1 MNNEDNRDDIRA
13 RIQTA
18 KRVYNRALA
27 RELDLL
33 GEPLCPLNLRRR
45 VTEDRLAAWNLLL
58 AEVAKLKRPQE

>member
-1 MNNEDNRDDIRA
+1 MNNNSHADIRA
-13 RIQTA
+13 RIEVA

-58 AEVAKLKRPQE
+58 AEVAKLKRLQE

>member
-1 MNNEDNRDDIRA
+1 MNNNSHADIRA
-13 RIQTA
+13 RIEVA

-45 VTEDRLAAWNLLL
+45 ATEDRMVAWDLLL
-58 AEVAKLKRPQE
+58 SEVAKLKRSQE